1 VAKLTEFYLQISGK
15 YSTTM
20 EFDDVKKTP
29 SHDFALVAADGD
41 IYSGPRRFNDHGQ
54 KLLAG

>member
-1 VAKLTEFYLQISGK
+1 
-15 YSTTM
+15 M
-20 EFDDVKKTP
+20 EADDVKKTP
-29 SHDFALVAADGD
+29 SYDFVRVAADGD

>member
-1 VAKLTEFYLQISGK
+1 VAKLTASYFLISGK
-15 YSTTM
+15 YITTM
-20 EFDDVKKTP
+20 ELDDVKKAP